1 MHVESL
7 ASKAEPGDHFVG
19 LIGTVSDRLQYLVF
33 EKKTFMEIQHLAFFQ
48 SRTAERLSLIR
59 ADSHDRLHKLSPELL
74 SNVD

>member
-33 EKKTFMEIQHLAFFQ
+33 EKKDLHGNPAF
-48 SRTAERLSLIR
+48 S
-59 ADSHDRLHKLSPELL
+59 LL
-74 SNVD
+74 SVQDCRAIESN